1 MIDDTELAFPEVIR
15 RRRRWAWIGL
25 HLAGKRA
32 IDLIGALILIIF
44 LSPVLLAAALLVRL
58 SSPGPVFF
66 RQQRWGRAGSQFTCW
81 KFRTMHTQQ
90 DRLVDP
96 AVLRELKGQG
106 ILLKM
111 QKDPRVTR
119 VGAWLRHSSVDE
131 LPQLFNVVLGDM
143 SLVGPRPLMLHM
155 LEPYPELCAE
165 RGQMRPGIT
174 GLWQISAREQ
184 NETALQMAHYDLA
197 YVRGFTLWADLKIM
211 LRTPAAVLF
220 RRGAY

>member
-1 MIDDTELAFPEVIR
+1 MNDDAELALPEVLSQR
-15 RRRRWAWIGL
+15 RPWASAGL

-32 IDLIGALILIIF
+32 VDLIGAAILIVF
-44 LSPVLLAAALLVRL
+44 LSPVLLVAALLVRL
-58 SSPGPVFF
+58 SSPGPIFF
-66 RQQRWGRAGSQFTCW
+66 RQRRWGRAGSQFTCW
-81 KFRTMHTQQ
+81 KFRTMHVQQ
-90 DRLVDP
+90 DRFVDP
-96 AVLRELKGQG
+96 ATLRALQGQG

-119 VGAWLRHSSVDE
+119 VGTFLRQTSIDE

-174 GLWQISAREQ
+174 GLWQVSAREQ

-197 YVRGFTLWADLKIM
+197 YVRGFNLWADFKIM

>member
-15 RRRRWAWIGL
+15 RRRPWAWNGL

-32 IDLIGALILIIF
+32 VDLIGALILIVF
-44 LSPVLLAAALLVRL
+44 LSPVLLAAALLVRW

-81 KFRTMHTQQ
+81 KFRTMHAKQ
-90 DRLVDP
+90 DRFVDP
-96 AVLRELKGQG
+96 AVLRELQGQG

-119 VGAWLRHSSVDE
+119 VGAWLRQTSIDE

>member
-15 RRRRWAWIGL
+15 RRRPWAWNGL

-32 IDLIGALILIIF
+32 VDLIGALILIVF
-44 LSPVLLAAALLVRL
+44 LSPVLLAAALLVRW

-81 KFRTMHTQQ
+81 KFRTMHAKQ
-90 DRLVDP
+90 DRFVDP
-96 AVLRELKGQG
+96 AVLRELQGQG

-119 VGAWLRHSSVDE
+119 VGAWLRQTSIDE

-143 SLVGPRPLMLHM
+143 SLVGPSCAQSAARCV
-155 LEPYPELCAE
+155 PEL
-165 RGQMRPGIT
+165 
-174 GLWQISAREQ
+174 
-184 NETALQMAHYDLA
+184 
-197 YVRGFTLWADLKIM
+197 
-211 LRTPAAVLF
+211 PACGRF
-220 RRGAY
+220 RRANKMKPRCRWHTTIWPTYADSLSGPT